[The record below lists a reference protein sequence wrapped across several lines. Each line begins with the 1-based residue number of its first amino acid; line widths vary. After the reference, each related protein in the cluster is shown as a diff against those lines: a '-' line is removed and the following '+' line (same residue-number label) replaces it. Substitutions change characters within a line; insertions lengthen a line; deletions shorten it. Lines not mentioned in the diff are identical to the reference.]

1 MLCSVGLEVSK
12 QHVDAVILLDQEGE
26 KKRHKRFSN
35 DAKGHEWLTAWAQHH
50 SGAELSAC
58 RLVMEATG
66 PYHERLALALHQA
79 GAQVSVVNP
88 KRIKDFASGLGL
100 KAKNDALDAFAIARY
115 GQLCQ
120 PELWRPDPPEY
131 RHLKALLSRLEAL
144 ETDRQRERNRLEK
157 AQASETSATVLD
169 SLQRSLAFL
178 EAEYQRLQQEIEDHI
193 NRHPKLNQDRQLL
206 ESIPGIGA
214 VLSTQMLA
222 LLHGGQRFDSAPQVA
237 SYLGLIPTQHQSGSR
252 IDKKPHLSKL
262 GPARI
267 RAKLYMGA
275 IVAKGCNPD
284 VKALYQRLLERGKC
298 PMAAL
303 GAAMRKLA
311 QICFGVIKNQ
321 TPYQPQIKAQEA

>member
-1 MLCSVGLEVSK
+1 VNWFIGLDVSK
-12 QHVDAVILLDQEGE
+12 KHFDALLLLDEQGG
-26 KKRHKRFSN
+26 KKRHKRFNNTPEGYAQLISWARRHSHSESN
-35 DAKGHEWLTAWAQHH
+35 EWH
-50 SGAELSAC
+50 
-58 RLVMEATG
+58 LVMEATG
-66 PYHERLALALHQA
+66 PYHECLALALHQA
-79 GAQVSVVNP
+79 GAVVSVVNP
-88 KRIKDFASGLGL
+88 KRIKDFASSLGL

-120 PELWRPDPPEY
+120 PTAWQPEPAQY
-131 RHLKALLSRLEAL
+131 RHLKELLSRLEAL

-157 AQASETSATVLD
+157 AQASATSATVLD

-178 EAEYQRLQQEIEDHI
+178 DAEYQRLRQEINDHI
-193 NRHPKLNQDRQLL
+193 NGHPQLKHDRQLL
-206 ESIPGIGA
+206 ESIPGIGP

-222 LLHGGQRFDSAPQVA
+222 LLQGGQRFESAPQVA
-237 SYLGLIPTQHQSGSR
+237 SYLGLTPTEHQSGSS
-252 IDKKPHLSKL
+252 INKKPHLSKL

-275 IVAKGCNPD
+275 IVASHHNPD

-321 TPYQPQIKAQEA
+321 APYQPQVAL